1 MQLIDRELV
10 KVAYGKTKIL
20 VLQVPV
26 QHGKSLLGSI
36 GNAVWTLG
44 RFPDRFVVAIS
55 HTQPFAR
62 DHIGA
67 NTRRLFESYGQQ
79 YFGLTIDRRSDA
91 SDRWNIT
98 GHGGGFYC
106 DGTGGNIEGRRIDL
120 GIIDDPQGTVAEAK
134 SERAQ
139 EALYEWYLAQFV
151 PRLSPTAGV
160 IVIMSRWSKT
170 DFVGRL
176 IDAGNSGSGVRPVV
190 VDLPAIALP
199 ASEYAGG
206 ADPLG
211 RQPGEALWPEVRPRE
226 FLDRQR
232 SSAGERVF
240 AARFQGRPGN
250 EQGSFFQREH
260 FRYYEYEPQSGSLV
274 YSERLGE
281 APVTHRVRLADLR
294 TRQFVD
300 LATSLKAEADYF
312 VVTTVGID
320 NAQNL
325 FILNVTRRRV
335 PGPEQVP
342 LLEEEFRTWRPER
355 IMIEAVGYQL
365 ATVQSAIAKGLPA
378 FPIARTRGD
387 KTERANYAAVR
398 YEQGAIFHP
407 RTAIWLR
414 EFEDE
419 LISFPRGR
427 HDDMTDT
434 VSDAANSLVGDDD
447 GEGPAGAYI
456 A

>member
-1 MQLIDRELV
+1 
-10 KVAYGKTKIL
+10 
-20 VLQVPV
+20 VLQVAV

-44 RFPDRFVVAIS
+44 RFPDRYVVVIS

-62 DHIGA
+62 DQIGA
-67 NTRRLFESYGQQ
+67 RARALFERHGEQ
-79 YFGLTIDRRSDA
+79 YFGLKIDRRSDA
-91 SDRWNIT
+91 SDRWNIA
-98 GHGGGFYC
+98 GHRGGFYC
-106 DGTGGNIEGRRIDL
+106 DGVGAAIEGRSCSLAIL
-120 GIIDDPQGTVAEAK
+120 DDVVGTLAEARN
-134 SERAQ
+134 ERVQ
-139 EALYEWYLAQFV
+139 EQLFEWYQAQLV
-151 PRLSPTAGV
+151 PRLAPDAGIV
-160 IVIMSRWSKT
+160 VIMSRWSKT

-211 RQPGEALWPEVRPRE
+211 RQPGEALWPEVRTRE
-226 FLDRQR
+226 FLDQQR
-232 SSAGERVF
+232 NAAGERFF

-250 EQGSFFQREH
+250 EQGSFFKREH

-274 YSERLGE
+274 YAELRGE

-312 VVTTVGID
+312 VVTTVGVD

-342 LLEEEFRTWRPER
+342 LLEDEFRTWRPER

-365 ATVQSAIAKGLPA
+365 ATIQSAVARALPV
-378 FPIARTRGD
+378 FEIKRGRGD
-387 KTERANYAAVR
+387 KVERANYAAVR

-407 RTAIWLR
+407 RTAMWLR

-427 HDDMTDT
+427 HDDMVDT